1 MLSMVFVIVL
11 SLITGCTEPD
21 SSLRAGF
28 ESGRYRSL
36 VAFGDSIVEGYG
48 QPEGWPEMLARDL
61 GQRYPAVVVLN
72 AGISGNTAG
81 DGLSRLERD
90 VLSRDPDLVLISF
103 GLNDM
108 KERVP
113 VDRFH
118 RNMVEIVRAVIAE
131 GARPVLLT
139 TTRLQRGTGTVTRMD
154 PGLYNEAIRAL
165 AEEQGILLVDVF
177 RGFKG
182 LNTPR
187 FLMDV
192 AHPNTEGYSRLTE
205 IIRKGLVGE

>member
-1 MLSMVFVIVL
+1 VKSEKRKDLWARRYVLRNKPGPGLTLRLRTSWIMLSMVFVIVL

-36 VAFGDSIVEGYG
+36 VAFGDSIVEGYA

-108 KERVP
+108 KRPGCNRRGCETGSADHNP
-113 VDRFH
+113 
-118 RNMVEIVRAVIAE
+118 AAE
-131 GARPVLLT
+131 GDGDGDPDGPRPL
-139 TTRLQRGTGTVTRMD
+139 
-154 PGLYNEAIRAL
+154 
-165 AEEQGILLVDVF
+165 
-177 RGFKG
+177 
-182 LNTPR
+182 
-187 FLMDV
+187 
-192 AHPNTEGYSRLTE
+192 
-205 IIRKGLVGE
+205 